1 MHGPKQ
7 VMTISN
13 GDGLMTLN
21 QIGMSNKQA
30 ELVRGMLDDEGS
42 LLLVGPWASG
52 KSATL
57 CAFAADCANEAM
69 SVATLEDPVEVLL
82 PGVTQTQISPRD
94 GLTFAT
100 GMRAILRQDPNVVAV
115 GEISN
120 TEEASI
126 AIEVVCKELIA

>member
-1 MHGPKQ
+1 
-7 VMTISN
+7 
-13 GDGLMTLN
+13 
-21 QIGMSNKQA
+21 
-30 ELVRGMLDDEGS
+30 
-42 LLLVGPWASG
+42 
-52 KSATL
+52 
-57 CAFAADCANEAM
+57 M

-126 AIEVVCKELIA
+126 AIEACLQGAHRMISSLHTRNGVETILWLLNSGLIPSNSRKPYPASSSKDSFAKSARMYQAFQTST